1 MNEENEIGVVTG
13 YEAGCLGFSLY
24 HELAYYDVSCVI
36 LAPSTMHGSFKKKH
50 QTANQ
55 CACIKTRV
63 RMSGKK

>member
-1 MNEENEIGVVTG
+1 MNEENEIEVVIG

-36 LAPSTMHGSFKKKH
+36 LAPSTMHGLLKKKH
-50 QTANQ
+50 QTADQ

-63 RMSGKK
+63 RTSGKK